1 MPKIA
6 IYTEG
11 SPRSLLSAKINFF
24 CMKKLLILL
33 VFTSFSCQTTKKPTI
48 SADLPQQFIT
58 VLGIA
63 QDAGYP
69 QPYCGKICCE
79 AVEKSV
85 EKRKNVTCLGIV
97 DRETQQV
104 FLLDATPDFTEQQQ
118 KLRGFLTDKSKPL
131 SGILLTHAHIGHYT
145 GLMYLGREAIGAR
158 ETPVFAMPKMKNFI
172 ETNAPWSQLV
182 TLKNIKLMPLK
193 ADSSVE
199 ITKNISIKPIIVPH
213 RDEFSETVGYIISTK
228 NKRVLFIPDIDKWA
242 KWQRNIIEEV
252 SKVDVALLDATF
264 YQNGEIPNRD
274 MSEIPH
280 PFMEETI
287 GLFKNSADKSK
298 IKFIH
303 FNHTNPVL
311 RQTKERQSVE
321 NQGFGVCTEGSLF
334 SL

>member
-1 MPKIA
+1 MKNLLYLLIFTCFNCQMPKK
-6 IYTEG
+6 TV
-11 SPRSLLSAKINFF
+11 IN
-24 CMKKLLILL
+24 
-33 VFTSFSCQTTKKPTI
+33 T
-48 SADLPQQFIT
+48 DLPQQFIT

-69 QPYCGKICCE
+69 QPYCGKVCCE
-79 AVEKSV
+79 AVEKGI
-85 EKRKNVTCLGIV
+85 EKRKHVTCLGIV

-104 FLLDATPDFTEQQQ
+104 FMLEATPDFTEQQQ
-118 KLRGFLTDKSKPL
+118 ILRGYLSDKSEPL
-131 SGILLTHAHIGHYT
+131 SGIFLTHAHIGHYT
-145 GLMYLGREAIGAR
+145 GLMYLGREAIGAK
-158 ETPVFAMPKMKNFI
+158 ETPVFAMPKMKTFI
-172 ETNAPWSQLV
+172 ENNAPWSQLV
-182 TLKNIKLMPLK
+182 SLKNIKIMPLK

-213 RDEFSETVGYIISTK
+213 RDEFSETVGFIISTK
-228 NKRVLFIPDIDKWA
+228 SKRVLFIPDIDKWA

-252 SKVDVALLDATF
+252 GRVEVALLDATF

-287 GLFKNSADKSK
+287 GLFKNSPDKSK

-311 RQTKERQSVE
+311 RQTKERQDVL
-321 NQGFGVCTEGSLF
+321 NQGFGICTEGGIIGL
-334 SL
+334 

>member
-1 MPKIA
+1 MKNLLYLLIFTCFNCKMPKKA
-6 IYTEG
+6 I
-11 SPRSLLSAKINFF
+11 IN
-24 CMKKLLILL
+24 
-33 VFTSFSCQTTKKPTI
+33 
-48 SADLPQQFIT
+48 ADLPQQFII

-69 QPYCGKICCE
+69 QPYCGKVCCE
-79 AVEKSV
+79 AVEKGI
-85 EKRKNVTCLGIV
+85 EKRKHVTCLGIV

-104 FLLDATPDFTEQQQ
+104 FMLEATPDFTEQQQ
-118 KLRGFLTDKSKPL
+118 ILRGYLSDKSKPL
-131 SGILLTHAHIGHYT
+131 SGIFLTHAHIGHYT
-145 GLMYLGREAIGAR
+145 GLMYLGREAIGAK

-172 ETNAPWSQLV
+172 ENNAPWSQLV
-182 TLKNIKLMPLK
+182 TLKNIKIIPLK

-199 ITKNISIKPIIVPH
+199 VTKNISIKPIIVPH
-213 RDEFSETVGYIISTK
+213 RDEFSETVGFIISTK

-252 SKVDVALLDATF
+252 GRVEVALLDATF

-287 GLFKNSADKSK
+287 GLFKNAPDKSK

-311 RQTKERQSVE
+311 RQTKERQDVL
-321 NQGFGVCTEGSLF
+321 NQGFGICTEGGIIGL
-334 SL
+334 

>member
-1 MPKIA
+1 
-6 IYTEG
+6 
-11 SPRSLLSAKINFF
+11 
-24 CMKKLLILL
+24 
-33 VFTSFSCQTTKKPTI
+33 
-48 SADLPQQFIT
+48 
-58 VLGIA
+58 
-63 QDAGYP
+63 
-69 QPYCGKICCE
+69 
-79 AVEKSV
+79 
-85 EKRKNVTCLGIV
+85 
-97 DRETQQV
+97 
-104 FLLDATPDFTEQQQ
+104 
-118 KLRGFLTDKSKPL
+118 
-131 SGILLTHAHIGHYT
+131 
-145 GLMYLGREAIGAR
+145 MYLGREAIGAK

-182 TLKNIKLMPLK
+182 TLKNIKIMPLK

-213 RDEFSETVGYIISTK
+213 RDEFSETVGFIISTK

-252 SKVDVALLDATF
+252 GRVEVALLDATF

-287 GLFKNSADKSK
+287 GLFKNSPDKSK

-311 RQTKERQSVE
+311 RQTKERQDVL
-321 NQGFGVCTEGSLF
+321 NQGFGICTEGGVIGLN
-334 SL
+334 